1 MSNEQLSLGA
11 LEYLSNNFESRS
23 CSSCGSRFWSR
34 EEQDTCGDAP
44 CAPYTFI
51 GAPVLKKRELND
63 LREVYLSF
71 FERRGHVRVSPY
83 PVIARWRE
91 DVLLVNASIYD
102 FQPLVTSGKV
112 PPPANPLTI
121 SQPCIRLKD
130 IDTVGKSGRHL
141 TNFEMM
147 AHHAFN
153 YPDCQIYWSNETV
166 QYCDSLLHELGA
178 DPAAITYKET
188 PWAGGGNAGLS
199 LEVLV
204 GGLELATL
212 VFMDMER
219 SKTGMMIKGERYER
233 MKNSIV
239 DTGYGLERMVWA
251 ANGMPTIYDA
261 VMPDIVN
268 YLIECTG
275 LEHSL
280 EDPHYS
286 HILAQ
291 NARFA
296 GLVDLNASN
305 LLVLRKRVARSIGI
319 AVEELVRIVEPIET
333 LYTIAD
339 HSRCLVFMLG
349 DGIVPSNVKAGYL
362 ARLVIRKVLRS
373 LQGLN
378 CAIPLE
384 EIIAKQIKDLSAF
397 RAYEARADTII
408 DIIRN
413 ETKKYGSTIDKG
425 RRRVANLAQRYRGQ
439 SLPTAEVVKM
449 YDSYGVPPEIV
460 EEVATEI
467 GARVELPDDFYSLVA
482 ATHERF
488 EVGEEPTSEA
498 AQSLPDTYRLFYDEP
513 EHVTFEAQVVGLLKE
528 GIILDRTLFYP
539 GGGGQP
545 EDTGY
550 ITSQSG
556 TKVRVRLARLQGHTV
571 IHEVENVAPF
581 SVGDNVIGE
590 IDVDRRQS
598 LARHHTATHILLASI
613 RDVLGDHIW
622 QEGAQKGV
630 DSSRLDVSHYK
641 KVTDDEKK
649 KIELIANAAIM
660 ADTVVEQRWMNRNEA
675 EQAYGF
681 ALYQGGVPPGG
692 IIRIVQVGGDVQA
705 CAGTHMTST
714 GKVGPLR
721 IVKTERIQDGVERF
735 EFAAGVAAVKY
746 DQQRDTI
753 LSESSQALRV
763 PAEQLPLAVGR
774 FFEEWQ
780 ERGKENEELKKLKA
794 KFTSFLMSERKSIEE
809 ALEAFSAGDLE
820 TVRNRLSSRDAA
832 FKRLSD
838 VTVVVPTATAVA
850 EAKSGTVLIVNEM
863 KLGSEL
869 IKILSWIIDA
879 DMKELLHTSQEL
891 LNDNAVVILG
901 GVRAGLANI
910 VITVRTDVAKKG
922 LNAAMIVKEACN
934 ILGGSGGGRP
944 ERAQGGGPHAD
955 KINEAVKKAM
965 KLVTEKLAAIGY
977 KQGD

>member
-1 MSNEQLSLGA
+1 MANKQLSLGA
-11 LEYLSNNFESRS
+11 LEYLNNNFEPKS
-23 CSSCGSRFWSR
+23 CSSCGSRFWAR
-34 EEQDTCGDAP
+34 EEQNTCGDAP

-51 GAPVLKKRELND
+51 GAPVLNKYEPND
-63 LREVYLSF
+63 LREFYLSF
-71 FERRGHVRVSPY
+71 FERRGHVRVFPY

-153 YPDCQIYWSNETV
+153 DHDGQIYWKNETV
-166 QYCDSLLHELGA
+166 QYCDHLLHELGA
-178 DPAAITYKET
+178 EPATITYKET
-188 PWAGGGNAGLS
+188 PWAGGGNAGIS

-212 VFMDMER
+212 VFMDKER
-219 SKTGMMIKGERYER
+219 SKTGMTVKGECYTQ

-251 ANGMPTIYDA
+251 GNGMPTIYDA

-280 EDPHYS
+280 EDPYYS

-296 GLVDLNASN
+296 GMVDLNASN
-305 LLVLRKRVARSIGI
+305 LLDLRKRVAKSIGI
-319 AVEELVRIVEPIET
+319 DVDELVRIVEPIET

-362 ARLVIRKVLRS
+362 ARLVIRKVLRLLQS
-373 LQGLN
+373 LSSAIPFEKIIVKQIEGLN
-378 CAIPLE
+378 
-384 EIIAKQIKDLSAF
+384 AF
-397 RAYEARADTII
+397 PKYTERADTVI

-413 ETKKYGSTIDKG
+413 ETEKYSSTIDKG
-425 RRRVANLAQRYRGQ
+425 RRRVSSLAQRYRGQ
-439 SLPTAEVVKM
+439 SFPTAEVIKM

-482 ATHERF
+482 ATHERVE
-488 EVGEEPTSEA
+488 EVEELTSEA
-498 AQSLPDTYRLFYDEP
+498 VQSLPVTHRLFYDEP
-513 EHVTFEAQVVGLLKE
+513 EQATFTAHVVGLLE
-528 GIILDRTLFYP
+528 DGIILDKTLFYP

-550 ITSQSG
+550 ITAQSG
-556 TKVRVRLARLQGHTV
+556 EKLRVRLARLQGHAI
-571 IHEVENVAPF
+571 IHEVEDVAPF
-581 SVGDNVIGE
+581 SVGDQVIGD
-590 IDVDRRQS
+590 IDVKRRQS
-598 LARHHTATHILLASI
+598 LARHHTAAHVLLASI
-613 RDVLGDHIW
+613 RDELGGHIW

-630 DSSRLDVSHYK
+630 KSSRLDVSHYK
-641 KVTDDEKK
+641 KVTDDERK
-649 KIELIANAAIM
+649 KIELRANELIM
-660 ADTVVEQRWMNRNEA
+660 ADTAVETQWMDRNEA
-675 EQAYGF
+675 EQKFGF
-681 ALYQGGVPPGG
+681 ALYQGGVPPGE
-692 IIRIVQVGGDVQA
+692 IIRTVQVGDDVQA

-714 GKVGPLR
+714 GKIGPLR
-721 IVKTERIQDGVERF
+721 IIKTERIQDGVERF
-735 EFAAGVAAVKY
+735 EFAAGVAAVMY
-746 DQQRDTI
+746 DQRRDTI
-753 LSESSQALRV
+753 LGESSQTLRV
-763 PAEQLPLAVGR
+763 PAEQLPVTVGR
-774 FFEEWQ
+774 FFEEWKT
-780 ERGKENEELKKLKA
+780 RGKENEECKA
-794 KFTSFLMSERKSIEE
+794 KFSSLASERTSIKKARE
-809 ALEAFSAGDLE
+809 AILEGNLE
-820 TVRNRLSSRDAA
+820 KAENVLSSMDAV
-832 FKRLSD
+832 FERLTS
-838 VTVVVPTATAVA
+838 VRIRVPPATAVA
-850 EAKSGTVLIVNEM
+850 TALAPSVLIVSKM
-863 KLGSEL
+863 KLGHED

-879 DMKELLHTSQEL
+879 DIKELLHSSKEL
-891 LNDNAVVILG
+891 LSDNAVVVLG
-901 GVRAGLANI
+901 GVRAGQAHI
-910 VITVRTDVAKKG
+910 VITMRTDLAKKG
-922 LNAAMIVKEACN
+922 LNAAMIVKEACS

-944 ERAQGGGPHAD
+944 ERAQGGGPHAE
-955 KINEAVKKAM
+955 KIDEAVNKAV
-965 KLVTEKLAAIGY
+965 KLISEKLEAIG
-977 KQGD
+977 QTG

>member
-1 MSNEQLSLGA
+1 MSNKRLSLGTV
-11 LEYLSNNFESRS
+11 EYLSNNFQLRS
-23 CSSCGSRFWSR
+23 CESCGSRFWAR
-34 EEQDTCGDAP
+34 EEQKTCGDAP

-63 LREVYLSF
+63 LRESYLSF
-71 FERRGHVRVSPY
+71 FERRGHVRVLPY

-153 YPDCQIYWSNETV
+153 DPDCQIYWKNETV

-178 DPAAITYKET
+178 EPAAITYKET
-188 PWAGGGNAGLS
+188 PWAGGGNAGIS

-212 VFMDMER
+212 VFMDKER
-219 SKTGMMIKGERYER
+219 SKTGVMIKGECYTQ
-233 MKNSIV
+233 MKKSIV

-251 ANGMPTIYDA
+251 GNGMPTIYDA

-280 EDPHYS
+280 EDPYYS

-296 GLVDLNASN
+296 GMVDLNASN
-305 LLVLRKRVARSIGI
+305 LLDLRKRVAKSIGV
-319 AVEELVRIVEPIET
+319 AVDELVKIVEPIET

-373 LQGLN
+373 LQGLDST
-378 CAIPLE
+378 IPLE
-384 EIIAKQIKDLSAF
+384 QIIMKQIEDLNAF
-397 RAYEARADTII
+397 PKYAERADTLI
-408 DIIRN
+408 DIIQN
-413 ETKKYGSTIDKG
+413 ETEKYRSTIDKG
-425 RRRVANLAQRYRGQ
+425 TRRVSGLAQRYKGQ
-439 SLPTAEVVKM
+439 SFPVAEVVKM
-449 YDSYGVPPEIV
+449 YDTYGVPPETV
-460 EEVATEI
+460 KDVAKEFGTS
-467 GARVELPDDFYSLVA
+467 VELPDDFYSLVA
-482 ATHERF
+482 ATHERVE
-488 EVGEEPTSEA
+488 EVQELAAEA
-498 AQSLPDTYRLFYDEP
+498 VQSLPLTHRLFYDEP
-513 EHVTFEAQVVGLLKE
+513 EQVTFKAHVVGLLDD
-528 GIILDRTLFYP
+528 GIILDKTLFYP

-550 ITSQSG
+550 ITAPSG
-556 TKVRVRLARLQGHTV
+556 ETVRVRLVRLQGHAV
-571 IHEVENVAPF
+571 IHQVESVASF
-581 SVGDNVIGE
+581 SVGDRVTGE
-590 IDVDRRQS
+590 IDLKRRQS
-598 LARHHTATHILLASI
+598 LARHHTATHVLLASI
-613 RDVLGDHIW
+613 RNELGDHIW

-630 DSSRLDVSHYK
+630 NSSRLDVSHYK
-641 KVTDDEKK
+641 KVTDDERK
-649 KIELIANAAIM
+649 KIELVANELIM
-660 ADTVVEQRWMNRNEA
+660 ADTVVEQKWMDRNEA
-675 EQAYGF
+675 EQTYGF
-681 ALYQGGVPPGG
+681 GLYQGGVPPGEF
-692 IIRIVQVGGDVQA
+692 IRIVRVGSDVQA

-721 IVKTERIQDGVERF
+721 IIKTERIQDGVERF
-735 EFAAGVAAVKY
+735 EFAAGIAAIMY

-753 LSESSQALRV
+753 LSESSHVLRV
-763 PAEQLPLAVGR
+763 PAEQLPVTASR
-774 FFEEWQ
+774 FFQEWKQ
-780 ERGKENEELKKLKA
+780 RGKENAELKKKLTEVRLNDVRLQATK
-794 KFTSFLMSERKSIEE
+794 KPLGELQDNKGETSKPS
-809 ALEAFSAGDLE
+809 
-820 TVRNRLSSRDAA
+820 VR
-832 FKRLSD
+832 
-838 VTVVVPTATAVA
+838 
-850 EAKSGTVLIVNEM
+850 EM
-863 KLGSEL
+863 KLGAEH
-869 IKILSWIIDA
+869 IKILSWIIEA
-879 DMKELLHTSQEL
+879 DIKELLNTSQGL
-891 LNDNAVVILG
+891 LNDNTVAILG
-901 GVRAGLANI
+901 GTSSGQAHI
-910 VITVRTDVAKKG
+910 VITVRSDVAKKG
-922 LNAAMIVKEACN
+922 LDAASIVKEASSL
-934 ILGGSGGGRP
+934 LGGSGGGRL

-955 KINEAVKKAM
+955 KIYEAVDKALRLVSA
-965 KLVTEKLAAIGY
+965 KLEEIG
-977 KQGD
+977 QTG

>member
-1 MSNEQLSLGA
+1 MSNKQLSLGT
-11 LEYLSNNFESRS
+11 LEYLSNNFQLKS
-23 CSSCGSRFWSR
+23 CESCGSRFWAR
-34 EEQDTCGDAP
+34 EEQKTCGDAP

-51 GAPVLKKRELND
+51 GAPVLKKRDLND
-63 LREVYLSF
+63 LRESYLSF
-71 FERRGHVRVSPY
+71 FERRGHVRVLPY

-153 YPDCQIYWSNETV
+153 DPDCQIYWKNETV

-178 DPAAITYKET
+178 EPAAITYKET
-188 PWAGGGNAGLS
+188 PWAGGGNAGIS

-219 SKTGMMIKGERYER
+219 SKTGVIIKDECYTQ
-233 MKNSIV
+233 MKKSIV

-251 ANGMPTIYDA
+251 GNGMPTIYDA

-280 EDPHYS
+280 EDPYYS

-296 GLVDLNASN
+296 GMVDLNASN
-305 LLVLRKRVARSIGI
+305 LLDLRKRVAKSIGI
-319 AVEELVRIVEPIET
+319 AVDDLVRIVEPIET

-373 LQGLN
+373 LQGLDS
-378 CAIPLE
+378 AIPLE
-384 EIIAKQIKDLSAF
+384 KIITKQIEGLNAF
-397 RAYEARADTII
+397 PKYAERVDTLI
-408 DIIRN
+408 DIIQN
-413 ETKKYGSTIDKG
+413 ETEKYRSTIDKG
-425 RRRVANLAQRYRGQ
+425 TRRVSGVAQRYKGQ
-439 SLPTAEVVKM
+439 SFPVAEVIKM
-449 YDSYGVPPEIV
+449 YDTYGVPPETV
-460 EEVATEI
+460 KDVAKEF
-467 GARVELPDDFYSLVA
+467 GASVELPDDFYSLVA
-482 ATHERF
+482 ATHERVK
-488 EVGEEPTSEA
+488 EVEELAAEA
-498 AQSLPDTYRLFYDEP
+498 VQSLPVTHRLFYDEP
-513 EHVTFEAQVVGLLKE
+513 EQTNFKAHIVGLVDD
-528 GIILDRTLFYP
+528 GIILDKTLFYP

-550 ITSQSG
+550 ITAPSG
-556 TKVRVRLARLQGHTV
+556 KIVRVRLARLQGHAI
-571 IHEVENVAPF
+571 IHEVEDVEPF
-581 SVGDNVIGE
+581 SVGDQVTGG
-590 IDVDRRQS
+590 IDVKRRQS

-613 RDVLGDHIW
+613 RDELGGHIW

-630 DSSRLDVSHYK
+630 KSSRLDVSHYK
-641 KVTDDEKK
+641 KVTDDERKE
-649 KIELIANAAIM
+649 IELRANEMIM
-660 ADTVVEQRWMNRNEA
+660 ADTAVETQWMDRNEA
-675 EQAYGF
+675 EQTYGF
-681 ALYQGGVPPGG
+681 ALYQGGVPPGE
-692 IIRIVQVGGDVQA
+692 IIRTVQVGDDVQA

-721 IVKTERIQDGVERF
+721 IIRTERIQDGVERF
-735 EFAAGVAAVKY
+735 EFAAGVAALKY
-746 DQQRDTI
+746 DQRRDKI
-753 LSESSQALRV
+753 LGESSQTLRV
-763 PAEQLPLAVGR
+763 PAEQLPVTVGR
-774 FFEEWQ
+774 FFEEWKK
-780 ERGKENEELKKLKA
+780 RGKANEECNA
-794 KFTSFLMSERKSIEE
+794 KFSSLASERTSIKK
-809 ALEAFSAGDLE
+809 ARDAILAGNLEKADN
-820 TVRNRLSSRDAA
+820 VLSSMDAV
-832 FKRLSD
+832 FVRLTS
-838 VTVVVPTATAVA
+838 PATAVA
-850 EAKSGTVLIVNEM
+850 AALAPSVLIVSKM
-863 KLGSEL
+863 KLDNED

-879 DMKELLHTSQEL
+879 DIKELLHSSKEL
-891 LNDNAVVILG
+891 LSDNAVVVLG
-901 GVRAGLANI
+901 GVREGQAHI
-910 VITVRTDVAKKG
+910 VITMRTDVVKKG
-922 LNAAMIVKEACN
+922 LNAAVIVKEVCKL
-934 ILGGSGGGRP
+934 LGGSGGGRP
-944 ERAQGGGPHAD
+944 ERAQGGGPYAD
-955 KINEAVKKAM
+955 KIDEAVNKAM
-965 KLVTEKLAAIGY
+965 KLVSDKLEEIG
-977 KQGD
+977 QAG